1 MNQFTPNILVVNRS
15 RACQKEENHGNYC
28 PMKDKPAILL
38 IDDEEG
44 SRQALILLLKGNYN
58 VTGAASGHEGRQR
71 LAAERFDVVITDLR
85 LPDCS
90 GIDLL
95 KQVKSYHPATEVILI
110 TGHASAETAVSAMKE
125 GAFDYITKPL
135 NMDELRI
142 ILAKALEKRRLL
154 SENIYLKKQLRDK
167 YGFANIIGN
176 SAAMQNVFKLMQ
188 RLIKTDATIL
198 VMGESGTG
206 KEIVAKSIHFNSP
219 RQDKPFVAVHCGAI
233 PETLL
238 ESELFGHAKGAF
250 TGAVRE
256 KIGKFES
263 ANHGTIF
270 LDEIGTMPLHLQIKL
285 LRVLQEQEIERVG
298 SNTTMKL
305 DVRVIAATNV
315 NLENEVRNGCFREDL
330 FYRLNVIPLV
340 VPPLRERKEDIVPLA
355 RFFLTKFCTEMKRE
369 PMQISR
375 QALEAM
381 ELYNWP
387 GNVRELENAVERLV
401 ALTEADAVTIAD
413 LPDNIGRQHGSMISF
428 GFELTENGLDLSATV
443 NEVETKIISRALARS
458 QNVKSRAAALLKMNR
473 TTLVEK
479 MKRLGLGG

>member
-1 MNQFTPNILVVNRS
+1 
-15 RACQKEENHGNYC
+15 
-28 PMKDKPAILL
+28 
-38 IDDEEG
+38 
-44 SRQALILLLKGNYN
+44 
-58 VTGAASGHEGRQR
+58 
-71 LAAERFDVVITDLR
+71 
-85 LPDCS
+85 
-90 GIDLL
+90 
-95 KQVKSYHPATEVILI
+95 
-110 TGHASAETAVSAMKE
+110 MKE
-125 GAFDYITKPL
+125 GAYDYIIKPL
-135 NMDELRI
+135 NMEELRI

-154 SENIYLKKQLRDK
+154 SENIYLKKQLREK

-176 SAAMQNVFKLMQ
+176 SPAMQHVFGLMQ
-188 RLIKTDATIL
+188 RIIKTDSTVL

-206 KEIVAKSIHFNSP
+206 KEIVAKAIHFNSP

-250 TGAVRE
+250 TGAHRE

-263 ANHGTIF
+263 ANNGTIF

-298 SNTTMKL
+298 SNSTVKL

-315 NLENEVRNGCFREDL
+315 SLENEVRNGRFREDL
-330 FYRLNVIPLV
+330 FYRLNVIPLI

-355 RFFLTKFCTEMKRE
+355 RFFLTKYCTEMKR
-369 PMQISR
+369 PPITISR

-381 ELYNWP
+381 ESYDWP

-401 ALTEADAVTIAD
+401 ALAEGDSASIAD
-413 LPDNIGRQHGSMISF
+413 LPDSIGKQHDSMVSF
-428 GFELTENGLDLSATV
+428 NYELTENGLDLAAAVSEMEKA
-443 NEVETKIISRALARS
+443 IINRALARTDK
-458 QNVKSRAAALLKMNR
+458 VKAKAAALLKMNR

-479 MKRLGLGG
+479 MKRLGMEA

>member
-1 MNQFTPNILVVNRS
+1 
-15 RACQKEENHGNYC
+15 
-28 PMKDKPAILL
+28 MKDKPAILL

-44 SRQALILLLKGNYN
+44 SRQALTLLLKANYN
-58 VTGAASGHEGRQR
+58 VTGSASGHEARQR
-71 LAAERFDVVITDLR
+71 LAADKFDIVITDLR

-95 KQVKSYHPATEVILI
+95 KQIKSYHPATEVVLI

-154 SENIYLKKQLRDK
+154 TENIYLKKQLREK

-176 SAAMQNVFKLMQ
+176 SPAMQNVFRLMQ
-188 RLIKTDATIL
+188 RIIKTDSTIL
-198 VMGESGTG
+198 IMGESGTG

-250 TGAVRE
+250 TGAIKE

-263 ANHGTIF
+263 AHHGTIF

-298 SNTTMKL
+298 SNTTVKL
-305 DVRVIAATNV
+305 DVRVIAATNLS
-315 NLENEVRNGCFREDL
+315 LENEVKNGRFREDL
-330 FYRLNVIPLV
+330 FYRLNVIPLI
-340 VPPLRERKEDIVPLA
+340 VPPLRERKEDIVPLT
-355 RFFLTKFCTEMKRE
+355 RFFLTKYCLEMKRT
-369 PMQISR
+369 PMNMTR
-375 QALEAM
+375 QALEAL
-381 ELYNWP
+381 ELYEWP
-387 GNVRELENAVERLV
+387 GNVRELENAIERLV
-401 ALTEADAVTIAD
+401 ALTETDAVHIAD
-413 LPDNIGRQHGSMISF
+413 LPDSIGRQHGSMVSFSYEIS
-428 GFELTENGLDLSATV
+428 ENGMDLAAAVSEMEA
-443 NEVETKIISRALARS
+443 KIITRALVGCDG
-458 QNVKSRAAALLKMNR
+458 VKSRAAALLKMNR

-479 MKRLGLGG
+479 MKRLGVE

>member
-1 MNQFTPNILVVNRS
+1 MKE
-15 RACQKEENHGNYC
+15 RAS
-28 PMKDKPAILL
+28 ILL
-38 IDDEEG
+38 IDDEES
-44 SRQALILLLKGNYN
+44 SRQALMLILKASYN
-58 VTGAASGHEGRQR
+58 VTGAGNGHEARQR
-71 LAAERFDVVITDLR
+71 LAAEQYDLVITDLR

-90 GIDLL
+90 GIDIL
-95 KQVKSYHPATEVILI
+95 KQIKQYSPATEVILI

-135 NMDELRI
+135 NMEELWI
-142 ILAKALEKRRLL
+142 ILTKAMEQRKLL
-154 SENIYLKKQLRDK
+154 SENIYLKKQLREK
-167 YGFANIIGN
+167 YSFANIIGN
-176 SAAMQNVFKLMQ
+176 SPAMQNVFNLMQ
-188 RLIKTDATIL
+188 RIIKTDSTIL
-198 VMGESGTG
+198 IMGESGTG

-250 TGAVRE
+250 TGAHKE

-263 ANHGTIF
+263 ANRGTIF

-298 SNTTMKL
+298 SNNTVKL
-305 DVRVIAATNV
+305 DVRIIAATNLS
-315 NLENEVRNGCFREDL
+315 LEKEVKNGRFREDL

-340 VPPLRERKEDIVPLA
+340 VPPLRERKEDIVPLS
-355 RFFLTKFCTEMKRE
+355 RHFLTKYCKEMKRPE
-369 PMQISR
+369 MGISR

-381 ELYNWP
+381 ELYDWP

-401 ALTEADAVTIAD
+401 ALTDGDTINITD
-413 LPDNIGRQHGSMISF
+413 LPDTIGRQHGNMISF
-428 GFELTENGLDLSATV
+428 NLEMSENGLDFAATMG
-443 NEVETKIISRALARS
+443 EIETRIISRALALTD
-458 QNVKSRAAALLKMNR
+458 NVKARTASLLRMNR

-479 MKRLGLGG
+479 MKRLGMDA

>member
-1 MNQFTPNILVVNRS
+1 MMM
-15 RACQKEENHGNYC
+15 KE
-28 PMKDKPAILL
+28 KASILL
-38 IDDEEG
+38 IDDEDP
-44 SRQALILLLKGNYN
+44 SRQAMIMLLKDTYSVIGAGN
-58 VTGAASGHEGRQR
+58 GHEAKQR
-71 LAAERFDVVITDLR
+71 LAAEQFDMVITDLR

-90 GIDLL
+90 GIDIL
-95 KQVKSYHPATEVILI
+95 KQIKRYSPATEVILI

-135 NMDELRI
+135 NIEELRLI
-142 ILAKALEKRRLL
+142 MAKAMEKRQLL
-154 SENIYLKKQLRDK
+154 SENIYLKKQLREK

-176 SAAMQNVFKLMQ
+176 SPAMQNVFRLMQ
-188 RLIKTDATIL
+188 RIIKTDSTVLIT
-198 VMGESGTG
+198 GESGTG

-219 RQDKPFVAVHCGAI
+219 RQEKPFVAVHCGAI

-263 ANHGTIF
+263 ANRGTIF

-298 SNTTMKL
+298 SNNMVKL
-305 DVRVIAATNV
+305 DVRIIAATNLS
-315 NLENEVRNGCFREDL
+315 LEQEVKNGRFREDL

-340 VPPLRERKEDIVPLA
+340 VPPLRERKEDIIPLT
-355 RFFLTKFCTEMKRE
+355 RHFLAKYCAEMKRAE
-369 PMQISR
+369 MTISR

-381 ELYNWP
+381 EMYDWP
-387 GNVRELENAVERLV
+387 GNVRELENTVERLV
-401 ALTEADAVTIAD
+401 ALTESETINIAD
-413 LPDNIGRQHGSMISF
+413 LPANIGKRHGNIISF
-428 GFELTENGLDLSATV
+428 SYELADSGLDFAATIA
-443 NEVETKIISRALARS
+443 EIEAQIISRALARTDS
-458 QNVKSRAAALLKMNR
+458 VKARTAILLRMNR

-479 MKRLGLGG
+479 MKRLGME